1 MRASFLLIS
10 ALGLLGCGEDAS
22 ASGRGPSI
30 ASSGSDGADD
40 GDGSPSDAG
49 IAIDGGSPDGSH
61 ADGSG
66 PGDGDLDPGTGPGGD
81 GDEANGSPGGD
92 GDGAGP
98 PGEDPAGGGDGD
110 GDTSSGDGDGDGDG
124 DSAPTGPMDAFCFG
138 DGEAAVPEPGGGSGE
153 CASPIVIDLRGKPLD
168 TTVYYETPS
177 APTDGEPLPL
187 GKCGQDTARD
197 IVFNVPVPSEA
208 DLEVSVDAT
217 VDADPIILVQEGPDD
232 LCTKKSATEC
242 VDDEG
247 AGGCEYVRLRTSA
260 GGYDDN
266 TPQVVISEQIP
277 SGKALT
283 VRFRLID
290 PQGGS

>member
-22 ASGRGPSI
+22 APGRGPSI

-49 IAIDGGSPDGSH
+49 IAIDGGSPGGSH
-61 ADGSG
+61 TDGSG
-66 PGDGDLDPGTGPGGD
+66 PGDGDLDPGAGPGGD

-98 PGEDPAGGGDGD
+98 AGDDPAGGGDGD
-110 GDTSSGDGDGDGDG
+110 GDTGSGDGAGDG

-168 TTVYYETPS
+168 TTVYYETAS

-187 GKCGQDTARD
+187 GKCGEDTARD

-247 AGGCEYVRLRTSA
+247 AGRCEYVRLRTSA

-266 TPQVVISEQIP
+266 TPQVVISEQSP